1 MARFFQPKK
10 KLQPESKHQQ
20 VLVEKLD
27 HQGAGI
33 AYLNKKPLFIDGT
46 LPGGRGGDA
55 ADGE

>member
-33 AYLNKKPLFIDGT
+33 AYLNKSQLF
-46 LPGGRGGDA
+46 L
-55 ADGE
+55 